1 MPHYPAARL
10 LVPPAPPN
18 LPDGFTTLQ
27 SSVVN
32 GLPHIV
38 DLPNNTR
45 LTVTLP
51 TGLLPHW
58 LDADPADLVA
68 TSDDEE
74 APRPAELPEQT
85 DTAARPALR
94 LSARQS
100 GRALGTMSFSLQA
113 TRLLRDDGDAAAG
126 AAIEVV
132 LLGWALHAGTVRGH
146 GDFGSSI
153 SLGWR
158 RANLAVEIF
167 GPPVINPFLV
177 HRLPLIFRIYSELGL
192 RRRLIDNKFVV
203 RRQALH
209 EFI

>member
-1 MPHYPAARL
+1 MPLYPAARL
-10 LVPPAPPN
+10 LVPPAPPK
-18 LPDGFTTLQ
+18 LADGFVSLQ
-27 SSVVN
+27 SPVVN
-32 GLPHIV
+32 GLPHVV
-38 DLPNNTR
+38 DLPNNIR

-58 LDADPADLVA
+58 LDADPAELVA
-68 TSDDEE
+68 ASDDEA
-74 APRPAELPEQT
+74 APRPAELLDQT

-100 GRALGTMSFSLQA
+100 GRALGTMPFALQA
-113 TRLLRDDGDAAAG
+113 ARLLRDDGDAAAG
-126 AAIEVV
+126 AAIEVI
-132 LLGWALHAGTVRGH
+132 LLGWALHAGTVRGQ

-153 SLGWR
+153 SLAWR
-158 RANLAVEIF
+158 RVNLAVEIF

-192 RRRLIDNKFVV
+192 RRRLIDKKFLM